1 MIAGGALAGIVG
13 GPLGAR
19 LGGVLAS
26 QASRVFGLELS
37 PRGGE
42 IRGGARFVRC
52 KENSCFS
59 YTPPFV
65 SIASGA

>member
-26 QASRVFGLELS
+26 QASRVFEA
-37 PRGGE
+37 
-42 IRGGARFVRC
+42 ARQSVRC